1 MNKIKLSLIMSG
13 AISSLFGNPSLAGQT
28 GTRDYK
34 ALTGQPDSG
43 NPPPLMIAGILPKD
57 GEDMYEI
64 EFWNSIKDSTHA
76 EDYEAYLKAYP
87 NGRFAPLAKVRIERY
102 RKSAQPAQPTQPA
115 QPPQPP
121 AQAAEKKIRVEAINE
136 RYQVVTNTNV
146 RSGPSSDTDKI
157 GELTEGSSVQVT
169 GRVVDKNWYR
179 IANPAGGEGYVYAP
193 LLTKPAPAATHPEA
207 QKSVSAPTPPPP
219 APSIAPSPVS
229 AGGAGKD
236 CNDCPEMV
244 TVKPGAFTMGDNK
257 GDISEMPAHRVTLGK
272 PYAIGKYEVTV
283 GQWKA
288 CVAAGDCKKIP
299 DSDMTSDDL
308 PARDISWGD
317 AMKYVAWISRVT
329 GKPYRLPTE
338 AEWEYAARAGTQ
350 TRYWWGREMVPGKAY
365 CKDCGGQWD
374 FALPAKVG
382 SLDPNPFG
390 LYDMNGNVWEWV
402 ADCWHRNYKG
412 APSNGRVWDDPSC
425 TVRVI
430 RSGSWRNDKTYVHS
444 ASRFKYDAYV
454 RYLQNGFR
462 VAKTLE

>member
-1 MNKIKLSLIMSG
+1 MNKIKLLLIMTG
-13 AISSLFGNPSLAGQT
+13 AISTLGSSASPAGQNFIRNNVAAM
-28 GTRDYK
+28 G
-34 ALTGQPDSG
+34 PS
-43 NPPPLMIAGILPKD
+43 PVHLMIAGILPKD

-76 EDYEAYLKAYP
+76 EDYQAYLKAYP

-102 RKSAQPAQPTQPA
+102 RNAAE
-115 QPPQPP
+115 PPPPP
-121 AQAAEKKIRVEAINE
+121 AAEQIQVEDMNDS
-136 RYQVVTNTNV
+136 YQVMTNTNV
-146 RSGPSSDTDKI
+146 RSGPSSDSDKI
-157 GELTEGSSVQVT
+157 DVLVQGSQVHVT
-169 GRVVDKNWYR
+169 GRVVDMNWYR
-179 IANPAGGEGYVYAP
+179 IAIPTGGVGYVYAP
-193 LLTKPAPAATHPEA
+193 LLAKPAPAETQPAETQPAETQQAETPRVAAPPPVTVHPE
-207 QKSVSAPTPPPP
+207 SA
-219 APSIAPSPVS
+219 AAD
-229 AGGAGKD
+229 KD

-244 TVKPGAFTMGDNK
+244 TISPGSFTMGDDK
-257 GDISEMPAHRVTLGK
+257 GDISERPSHRVTISK

-288 CVAAGDCKKIP
+288 CVAAGECKKIP

-317 AMKYVAWISRVT
+317 AKKYVGWLSRVT
-329 GKPYRLPTE
+329 GQPYRLPTE
-338 AEWEYAARAGTQ
+338 AEWEYAARAGASA
-350 TRYWWGREMVPGKAY
+350 RYWWGDQMEPGKAY

-374 FALPAKVG
+374 FALPARVG
-382 SLDPNPFG
+382 SLAPNPFG

-402 ADCWHRNYKG
+402 EDCWHRNYKG
-412 APSNGRVWDDPSC
+412 APKDGRVWDDPNC

-462 VAKTLE
+462 VAKSLQ

>member
-1 MNKIKLSLIMSG
+1 MSG
-13 AISSLFGNPSLAGQT
+13 TISTLFGNLSLAGQT
-28 GTRDYK
+28 GAFDDN
-34 ALTGQPDSG
+34 AMTGQPVSAR
-43 NPPPLMIAGILPKD
+43 PMSLMIAGILPKD

-102 RKSAQPAQPTQPA
+102 RESAQPTQPA
-115 QPPQPP
+115 QPA
-121 AQAAEKKIRVEAINE
+121 AQAAEEKIQVESINE
-136 RYQVVTNTNV
+136 RYRVVTNTNV

-157 GELTEGSSVQVT
+157 GELAEGSSVQVT
-169 GRVVDKNWYR
+169 GQVVDKNWYQ
-179 IANPAGGEGYVYAP
+179 IDNPTGGVGYVYAP
-193 LLTKPAPAATHPEA
+193 LLTKPAPAEPPA
-207 QKSVSAPTPPPP
+207 QQPKTVSTPPPPPP
-219 APSIAPSPVS
+219 APTVTPSRVS
-229 AGGAGKD
+229 AGGAGAD
-236 CNDCPEMV
+236 CDVCPEMV
-244 TVKPGAFTMGDNK
+244 TISPDAFTMGDSK
-257 GDISEMPAHRVTLGK
+257 GDISEMPAHHVTLSK

-299 DSDMTSDDL
+299 DSDMTSNDL

-317 AMKYVAWISRVT
+317 AMKYVGWISRVT

-350 TRYWWGREMVPGKAY
+350 TRYWWGNEMVPGKAY

-374 FALPAKVG
+374 FALPVKVG
-382 SLDPNPFG
+382 SLEPNPFG

-402 ADCWHRNYKG
+402 ADCWHRNYNG
-412 APSNGRVWDDPSC
+412 APSDGRVWDDPSC